1 MHLFSPMLTDLLP
14 LARLLLAVALV
25 VVAAVVIDVLED

>member
-1 MHLFSPMLTDLLP
+1 MLTDLLP